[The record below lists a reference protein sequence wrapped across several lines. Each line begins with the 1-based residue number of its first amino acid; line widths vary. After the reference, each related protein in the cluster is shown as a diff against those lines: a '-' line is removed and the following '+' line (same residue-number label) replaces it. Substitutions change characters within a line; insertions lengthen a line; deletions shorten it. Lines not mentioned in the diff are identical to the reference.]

1 MIQGTASNVGKS
13 LLVSAL
19 CTIFHDDGFRVAPF
33 KSQNMSLN
41 SYVDADGG
49 EMGRAQVVQA
59 MAAGIPPH
67 SDMNPILLKPEADF
81 RSQVIVEGRVWG
93 RMGFGEYRSRRDELI
108 GIVSGSLARLR
119 AQHDVVVIEG
129 AGSPAEIN
137 LNDGE
142 LVNMSIARMANAPV
156 ILVGDID
163 RGGVFAHLVGTLELL
178 EPDERV
184 RVRGVVINK
193 FRGDATLLRPGLDWF
208 EARTGVPVVGVM
220 PYLHDLSIPDE
231 DSVALE
237 DRVGKASISLGDA
250 RLLGVASTTILD
262 VAAIAL
268 PHVSNADDLD
278 PLNREEGVRVRWVDR
293 AVDLGSPDLIVIP
306 GTKTTIA
313 ALEWLKSSGLAGR
326 ITDLVHP
333 KNAGGVGTPIIGICG
348 GFQILG
354 DAVEDNHGVEAPAGM
369 RITGLGLLGVTTTF
383 ARVKTT
389 CLVRAQVRDPR
400 GLLSGVRGAEL
411 TGYEIHM
418 GHTIRTSTNNNPPVP
433 HPFTIASR
441 EGRIPSDPDQ
451 TGEGCLDETGWIL
464 GTYMHGLFD
473 TGQVR
478 RAILTSVLRLRSE
491 TVGPPESWGTSS
503 GIEGEL
509 DRLGNV
515 ARASLDI
522 SRIRKI
528 AGF

>member
-19 CTIFHDDGFRVAPF
+19 CRVFHDDGFRVAPF

-142 LVNMSIARMANAPV
+142 LVNMAIARMANAPV

-178 EPDERV
+178 EPDERA

-262 VAAIAL
+262 IAAIAL

-400 GLLSGVRGAEL
+400 GLLSRVRGAEL

-418 GHTIRTSTNNNPPVP
+418 GHTIRTGTNNNPPVP

-491 TVGPPESWGTSS
+491 TVGPPESWGISS

>member
-19 CTIFHDDGFRVAPF
+19 CRVFHADGLRVAPF

-41 SYVDADGG
+41 SFVDADGG

-59 MAAGIPPH
+59 MAAGVPPH

-81 RSQVIVEGRVWG
+81 RSQVIVAGKVWG
-93 RMGFGEYRSRRDELI
+93 RMGFREYRSRRPELV
-108 GIVSGSLARLR
+108 GIIHDSLARLR
-119 AQHDVVVIEG
+119 ARHDLVIIEG

-137 LNDGE
+137 LKDGE
-142 LVNMSIARMANAPV
+142 LVNMAIAKMADAPV
-156 ILVGDID
+156 ILAGDID

-178 EPDERV
+178 EPDERA
-184 RVRGVVINK
+184 RVRGVIINK

-220 PYLHDLSIPDE
+220 PYLRDLSIPDE
-231 DSVALE
+231 DSLSLE
-237 DRVGKASISLGDA
+237 DRTSNALEALDAASMSHPG
-250 RLLGVASTTILD
+250 STTILD

-268 PHVSNADDLD
+268 PHMSNFDDLD
-278 PLNREEGVRVRWVDR
+278 PLKREEGVRVRWVDR
-293 AVDLGSPDLIVIP
+293 AADLGSPDLIIIP
-306 GTKTTIA
+306 GTKTTVA
-313 ALEWLKSSGLAGR
+313 ALAWLKSSGLAGR
-326 ITDLVHP
+326 ISELVHP
-333 KNAGGVGTPIIGICG
+333 RNVRALGTPIIGICG

-354 DAVEDNHGVEAPAGM
+354 EAVEDNDGVEAPAGT
-369 RITGLGLLGVTTTF
+369 RVAGLGLLAVTTAF
-383 ARVKTT
+383 AGEKTT

-400 GLLSGVRGAEL
+400 GLLAGVRGADL

-418 GHTIRTSTNNNPPVP
+418 GQTLPTGANTNPPIP

-441 EGRIPSDPDQ
+441 EGRTPSDRDQ
-451 TGEGCLDETGWIL
+451 TGDGCLDETGWIL
-464 GTYMHGLFD
+464 GTYLHGIFD

-478 RAILTSVLRLRSE
+478 RAILAAVLSRRADTL
-491 TVGPPESWGTSS
+491 GPPASWGQGT
-503 GIEGEL
+503 GIESQL
-509 DRLGNV
+509 DRLATV

-522 SRIRKI
+522 PKIREI
-528 AGF
+528 VGL

>member
-81 RSQVIVEGRVWG
+81 RSQVLVEGRFWG
-93 RMGFGEYRSRRDELI
+93 RMEFGEYRSRRDELI

-178 EPDERV
+178 EPDERA

-193 FRGDATLLRPGLDWF
+193 FRGDSTLLRPGLDWF

-220 PYLHDLSIPDE
+220 PYMHDLSIPDE
-231 DSVALE
+231 DAVALE

-333 KNAGGVGTPIIGICG
+333 KNAGGVGTPMIGICG

-369 RITGLGLLGVTTTF
+369 R
-383 ARVKTT
+383 
-389 CLVRAQVRDPR
+389 
-400 GLLSGVRGAEL
+400 GLLSRVRGAEL

-515 ARASLDI
+515 ARANLDI
-522 SRIRKI
+522 SRIREI

>member
-19 CTIFHDDGFRVAPF
+19 CRIFHDDGFRVAPF

-81 RSQVIVEGRVWG
+81 RSQVLVEGRFWG
-93 RMGFGEYRSRRDELI
+93 RMEFGEYRSRRDELI

-208 EARTGVPVVGVM
+208 EASTGVPVVGVM

-262 VAAIAL
+262 IAAIAL

-333 KNAGGVGTPIIGICG
+333 KNAGGVGTPMIGICG

-369 RITGLGLLGVTTTF
+369 R
-383 ARVKTT
+383 
-389 CLVRAQVRDPR
+389 

-418 GHTIRTSTNNNPPVP
+418 GHTSRTGMNNNPPVP

-491 TVGPPESWGTSS
+491 TVGPPKSWGTSS

-515 ARASLDI
+515 ARANLDI
-522 SRIRKI
+522 SRIREI

>member
-19 CTIFHDDGFRVAPF
+19 CRIFHDDGFRVAPF

-193 FRGDATLLRPGLDWF
+193 FRGDSTLLRPGLDWF

-268 PHVSNADDLD
+268 PHVSNADELD
-278 PLNREEGVRVRWVDR
+278 PLNREEGVCVRWVDR
-293 AVDLGSPDLIVIP
+293 AVDLESPDLIVIP

-333 KNAGGVGTPIIGICG
+333 KNAGGVGTPMIGICG

-369 RITGLGLLGVTTTF
+369 R
-383 ARVKTT
+383 
-389 CLVRAQVRDPR
+389 
-400 GLLSGVRGAEL
+400 GLLSRVRGAEL

-418 GHTIRTSTNNNPPVP
+418 EHTIRTGTNNNPPVP
-433 HPFTIASR
+433 HPFTIAAR

-451 TGEGCLDETGWIL
+451 TGEGCLDEIGWIL

-491 TVGPPESWGTSS
+491 NVGPPESWGTSS

-522 SRIRKI
+522 SRIREI